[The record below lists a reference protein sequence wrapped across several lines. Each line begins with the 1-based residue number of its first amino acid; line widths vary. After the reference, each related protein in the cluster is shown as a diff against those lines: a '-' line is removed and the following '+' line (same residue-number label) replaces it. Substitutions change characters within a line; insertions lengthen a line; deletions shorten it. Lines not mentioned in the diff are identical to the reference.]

1 MIDSIITAINQSVA
15 LLLQYKPYLLYVSS
29 FFLGGAGAWFISR
42 TPLRLQ
48 LMDFPNERSSHIIPI
63 PKGGGFGILMV
74 VILTGLSLKLPTMF
88 LFPVII
94 VALISFYGDFFQ
106 ISVRLRLLVQFGMAL
121 VFVFPL
127 LPGIANYYM
136 SSRPVIFPVLVFLIP
151 PFTIAYLAGSANFF
165 NFMDGI
171 NGIAGI
177 CGAIAFGLL
186 GAFGFIYSTNSSGQ
200 SLAIFSICIALAC
213 IGFLPFNMP
222 KARVFLGDV
231 GSILLGFVFAG
242 MVVTYSGNY
251 FDLLCLSS
259 FLFPFYAD
267 EFTTMMIRLKDG
279 QNLITPHRRHLYQIL
294 ANEYGIAHWKVSVGY
309 GFAQLLIGISIF
321 KIRPKGTLLLLSFL
335 TVYFIIFTVVTTLVR
350 INVKQKAVQH

>member
-1 MIDSIITAINQSVA
+1 MIDSLPATINQFFE
-15 LLLQYKPYLLYVSS
+15 LLLQYKASLLYVSS
-29 FFLGGAGAWFISR
+29 LFIGGAGAWFISR
-42 TPLRLQ
+42 TPIRLQ
-48 LMDFPNERSSHIIPI
+48 LMDFPSKRSSHVVPV
-63 PKGGGFGILMV
+63 PKGGGLGILIV
-74 VILTGLSLKLPTMF
+74 AILAGLSLKLPTMF

-94 VALISFYGDFFQ
+94 VSIISFYGDFFQ
-106 ISVRLRLLVQFGMAL
+106 LSVRFRLLVQFAMAIM
-121 VFVFPL
+121 FIFPL

-136 SSRPVIFPVLVFLIP
+136 LSRPVIFPALALLIP
-151 PFTIAYLAGSANFF
+151 PATIVYFVGSTNFF

-171 NGIAGI
+171 DGIAGI
-177 CGAIAFGLL
+177 CGTISFGLL
-186 GAFGFIYSTNSSGQ
+186 GAFGFTYSTNPFGQ

-213 IGFLPFNMP
+213 IGFIPFNMP

-242 MVVTYSGNY
+242 IVLTYSRNY

-267 EFTTMMIRLKDG
+267 ELTTMIIRMKDG
-279 QNLITPHRRHLYQIL
+279 ENLVTPHRRHLYQIL

-309 GFAQLLIGISIF
+309 GLAQLLIGISVF
-321 KIRPKGTLLLLSFL
+321 KLRPKGALMLLFFL
-335 TVYFIIFTVVTTLVR
+335 TLYFIIFTVVTTVVR